1 MKTIAKLVRE
11 NTNGNNQKLLL
22 DLINGIGSL
31 EQAKKHF
38 SHYLTTIENKSGEYF
53 ISLGAFENGLNNA
66 IEKQDVVNIIATI
79 NALIL
84 KLKSG
89 GEDNGSR

>member
-1 MKTIAKLVRE
+1 MKTMSTLVRE
-11 NTNGNNQKLLL
+11 DTDGNNQNLLL

-38 SHYLTTIENKSGEYF
+38 SHYLTTIENQSNGEYF

-66 IEKQDVVNIIATI
+66 IEKQDVVRVIASI

-84 KLKSG
+84 SL
-89 GEDNGSR
+89 E

>member
-1 MKTIAKLVRE
+1 MKLNKLVE
-11 NTNGNNQKLLL
+11 ANNQDNNQKLLL
-22 DLINGIGSL
+22 YLINGIGSL
-31 EQAKKHF
+31 EQAKEHF
-38 SHYLTTIENKSGEYF
+38 SHYLTTIEKKSGEYF

-66 IEKQDVVNIIATI
+66 IEKDDVVRVIATI

-89 GEDNGSR
+89 GEYNGSR

>member
-1 MKTIAKLVRE
+1 MKLNKLVE
-11 NTNGNNQKLLL
+11 TNNQDNNQKLLL

-66 IEKQDVVNIIATI
+66 IEKDDVVRVIATI

-84 KLKSG
+84 KLKT
-89 GEDNGSR
+89 E